1 MRQNLAV
8 STDAWVVCEQG
19 RGGGGV
25 AAESGAVVGNHNPE
39 ADAEAAHG
47 PNASVQREPSTASGS
62 GVANGSANGVASQ
75 APANGNAASSSS
87 SSDEDME
94 NGQAG
99 PTGRHSKAAKS

>member
-1 MRQNLAV
+1 MGC
-8 STDAWVVCEQG
+8 VCEQG

-25 AAESGAVVGNHNPE
+25 AAESGALVGNHNPE

-47 PNASVQREPSTASGS
+47 PNPSVQR
-62 GVANGSANGVASQ
+62 GSANGAANGAANGTASQ

-99 PTGRHSKAAKS
+99 PTGRGSQAPKS

>member
-1 MRQNLAV
+1 M
-8 STDAWVVCEQG
+8 CEQG

-25 AAESGAVVGNHNPE
+25 AAESGALMGNHNRE

-47 PNASVQREPSTASGS
+47 PYPSVQREPSRAD
-62 GVANGSANGVASQ
+62 GVADEAANGAADGTANGAASQ

-99 PTGRHSKAAKS
+99 PTGKGSKAAKS